1 MERVIKIGTV
11 EVPMKATANTPR
23 LYRDMYGKD
32 LIVEMQSLFK
42 HIGKN
47 GELTGDFDFGVIERL
62 AYTMA
67 LQSNRELGTMDDWLD
82 QFGMDDVYGAMAQIV
97 GLWGDSKNTTSN
109 PKKNT
114 EQ

>member
-1 MERVIKIGTV
+1 MERTVKVGTI

-23 LYRDMYGKD
+23 LYRDMFGKD

-47 GELTGDFDFGVIERL
+47 GELQGDFDFGVIERL
-62 AYTMA
+62 GYVMAY
-67 LQSNRELGTMDDWLD
+67 QSDRELGTMDEWLD
-82 QFGMDDVYGAMAQIV
+82 QFGMDDVYGAMSEIV
-97 GLWGDSKNTTSN
+97 KLWADSKNGTST

-114 EQ
+114 EK

>member
-1 MERVIKIGTV
+1 MERTVMIGNV

-47 GELTGDFDFGVIERL
+47 GELQGDFDFGVIERL
-62 AYTMA
+62 GYVMAY
-67 LQSNRELGTMDDWLD
+67 QRDREIGTMEEWLD
-82 QFGMDDVYGAMAQIV
+82 QFGMDDVYGSMSEIV
-97 GLWGDSKNTTSN
+97 KLWADSKNTTST
-109 PKKNT
+109 PKKNI
-114 EQ
+114 EK